1 MLESRSVQDGFVLA
15 HTPAVGYSLAI
26 AAGRDLSPP
35 SIHTRHRMPTLYGNT
50 TGLSPHATKA
60 LERIYR
66 RKVGLEHIATPELV
80 KSLAEASHETGRQVG
95 ALVHRSGE
103 VDYVIVGDATKLM
116 LPDIGRL
123 RAAEGRF
130 RALRLVHT
138 HLFNEPLTRDD
149 LVDLVRLRLDLVAA
163 VQLTPE
169 GEPRTIHYAYNVPVP
184 DKASVTVGPQAAP
197 HPGALRAPGRGSV
210 APPADAE
217 QMERRA
223 LLTPEG
229 SLPYHLVG
237 PVPVGR
243 VELNFGELMTALE
256 DEFARQS
263 RTRLVSAKDGRAILV
278 HVAEKG
284 KPEAITH
291 AEESLRELSELA
303 RTAGVAVMD
312 TVLQLRDHL
321 DPRFVM
327 GKGKL
332 DEIVLRASE
341 LDVQT
346 LIFDRNLTPSQATAI
361 TKHTDL
367 TVIDR
372 TQLILD
378 IFAQRAESS
387 DGKLQV
393 ELAQLKYRLPWLSL
407 KDNSLSR
414 LTGGIGGRG
423 PGETKLEIGR
433 RRAKE
438 RVSFLEAQLKRLSKQ
453 REQRR
458 RRRARLDVP
467 VVSIVGYTNAGKST
481 LLNTLTGAEVL
492 AENKLFAT
500 LDTRSRR
507 LRFPEEREVIITDTV
522 GFIRDLP
529 KDLFAAFRA
538 TFEEA
543 ADADL
548 LLHVVDA
555 GDPARDQHIET
566 TEALLTELDLIHIP
580 RILVFNK
587 ADTIDKGEVRRLL
600 LGRRDAIALTAT
612 DRESTRPLLA
622 MIADR
627 LKDRWTQAATVPT
640 YDEAPEAE
648 GDTEAPEEDAAAL
661 TTLADMLG
669 DRGRRRASARA

>member
-1 MLESRSVQDGFVLA
+1 
-15 HTPAVGYSLAI
+15 
-26 AAGRDLSPP
+26 
-35 SIHTRHRMPTLYGNT
+35 MPQLYGNT
-50 TGLSPHATKA
+50 TGLGPHATKT

-66 RKVGLEHIATPELV
+66 RRVGIEHIATPELI
-80 KSLAEASHETGRQVG
+80 KSLAEASHEIGRQVG

-123 RAAEGRF
+123 RAATGRF

-138 HLFNEPLTRDD
+138 HLYNEPLTRDD

-169 GEPRTIHYAYNVPVP
+169 GEPRTLHYAYNAPVR
-184 DKASVTVGPQAAP
+184 DDG
-197 HPGALRAPGRGSV
+197 
-210 APPADAE
+210 ADAAVE
-217 QMERRA
+217 VSGDG
-223 LLTPEG
+223 T
-229 SLPYHLVG
+229 LPYHQVG
-237 PVPVGR
+237 PVLLGR
-243 VELNFGELMTALE
+243 VDVHFGELIQALE
-256 DEFARQS
+256 DEFAKRS
-263 RTRLVSAKDGRAILV
+263 RARAVTGKDGRAILV
-278 HVAEKG
+278 HAGEKG
-284 KPEAITH
+284 RAQVLTH

-303 RTAGVAVMD
+303 RSAGVAVMD
-312 TVLQLRDHL
+312 TVLQLRDRL
-321 DPRFVM
+321 DPKFVM

-332 DEIVLRASE
+332 DEIVLRAAE
-341 LDVQT
+341 LDVDNI
-346 LIFDRNLTPSQATAI
+346 IFDRNLTPSQAAAI

-367 TVIDR
+367 KVIDR

-378 IFAQRAESS
+378 IFAQRAESA

-393 ELAQLKYRLPWLSL
+393 ELAQLKYTLPWLSL

-423 PGETKLEIGR
+423 PGETKLEIGK

-438 RVSFLEAQLKRLSKQ
+438 RVSFLEAQLKKSSKQ
-453 REQRR
+453 RRERR

-481 LLNTLTGAEVL
+481 LLNALTGAGVL
-492 AENKLFAT
+492 AEDKLFAT

-507 LRFPEEREVIITDTV
+507 LKFPQEREVIITDTV

-555 GDPARDQHIET
+555 SDPARDQHIET
-566 TEALLTELDLIHIP
+566 TEALLAELELSAIP

-587 ADTIDKGEVRRLL
+587 IDLVDKLLARRLV
-600 LGRRDAIALTAT
+600 LGLRDAAAVSAT
-612 DRESTRPLLA
+612 DRESTRHLLE

-627 LKDRWTQAATVPT
+627 LHERWTQAATVPIFT
-640 YDEAPEAE
+640 ADEEETGEEAPF
-648 GDTEAPEEDAAAL
+648 DAATAAEL
-661 TTLADMLG
+661 TTLEQMLG
-669 DRGRRRASARA
+669 PGKGKRATARA